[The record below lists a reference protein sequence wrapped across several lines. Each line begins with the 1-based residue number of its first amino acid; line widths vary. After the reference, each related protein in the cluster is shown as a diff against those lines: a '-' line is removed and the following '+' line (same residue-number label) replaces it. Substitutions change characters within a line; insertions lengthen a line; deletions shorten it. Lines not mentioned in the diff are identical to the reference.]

1 VGYSNMSN
9 NSYSASSPDGTPRSQ
24 PATAARRAP
33 RVTLLA
39 TLLFNPIILVGYYLY
54 LYGPGNTCVAGSVI
68 CSFGNDAAIV
78 QIVIIV
84 AACAAIW
91 LLLSLL
97 ARWLVEA
104 RYGERNV
111 LVRSLRALT
120 NTSSI
125 RPLLLIYGLL
135 LLAGVVI
142 SFLKR
147 ELSPPIAALSLFT
160 VFACLHSAWESSSPE
175 GGMPG

>member
-1 VGYSNMSN
+1 MSN
-9 NSYSASSPDGTPRSQ
+9 NSFSASPLDEAPERGPVAR
-24 PATAARRAP
+24 AAARRAP

-54 LYGPGNTCVAGSVI
+54 LYGPGNTCVAGPVI
-68 CSFGNDAAIV
+68 CGFGNDAAIV
-78 QIVIIV
+78 QITIVIV
-84 AACAAIW
+84 GCVTIW
-91 LLLSLL
+91 LLLTLL

-111 LVRSLRALT
+111 LVRTLRALT

-135 LLAGVVI
+135 LLAGVVV

-160 VFACLHSAWESSSPE
+160 VFACLHSAWESGSPE
-175 GGMPG
+175 GVTPG

>member
-1 VGYSNMSN
+1 MSN
-9 NSYSASSPDGTPRSQ
+9 KSFSTSPRDETREAQLVAHP
-24 PATAARRAP
+24 AARHAP

-54 LYGPGNTCVAGSVI
+54 LYGPENTCVAGPVI
-68 CSFGNDAAIV
+68 CSFGNDAAVV
-78 QIVIIV
+78 QIAIIV
-84 AACAAIW
+84 ATCVAIW

-111 LVRSLRALT
+111 VVRSLRALT
-120 NTSSI
+120 NVSGI

-135 LLAGVVI
+135 LLAAVVV

-147 ELSPPIAALSLFT
+147 DLSPPIAAVSLFT
-160 VFACLHSAWESSSPE
+160 VFACLHSAWENGSSE
-175 GGMPG
+175 GGIPG

>member
-1 VGYSNMSN
+1 MSN
-9 NSYSASSPDGTPRSQ
+9 KSFSAAPPPEQHPVAR
-24 PATAARRAP
+24 AAPRRAP

-54 LYGPGNTCVAGSVI
+54 LYGPGNTCVVGPVI

-78 QIVIIV
+78 QIAIIMAV
-84 AACAAIW
+84 CAAIW
-91 LLLSLL
+91 LLLALL

-104 RYGERNV
+104 RYGERNG
-111 LVRSLRALT
+111 LVRNLRALT

-135 LLAGVVI
+135 LLAGMVL

-147 ELSPPIAALSLFT
+147 DLSPPIAALSLFT
-160 VFACLHSAWESSSPE
+160 IFACLHSAWDSGSPE
-175 GGMPG
+175 GDIPG